1 MAADRVEVKE
11 LWMALIRSSRIVCH
25 ISISSESER
34 PSISVSFQ
42 MITAVSRILAGH
54 KVTGVCVNLYRDSTL
69 ENRTRWQEVSGLPIK
84 LQDVGVVSCL
94 SWSANKPH
102 ICTVQCYMPFLVYF
116 PTPVIQSRTF

>member
-11 LWMALIRSSRIVCH
+11 LWMALISSSRIVCH

-54 KVTGVCVNLYRDSTL
+54 KVTGVCVNCI
-69 ENRTRWQEVSGLPIK
+69 ETR
-84 LQDVGVVSCL
+84 
-94 SWSANKPH
+94 
-102 ICTVQCYMPFLVYF
+102 
-116 PTPVIQSRTF
+116 R